1 MKRGC
6 LYGRSYRHHTI
17 YAFHSQRVS
26 NVGIESGHSKR
37 NRCERKIKM
46 NDKKKEKGKKNPQLN
61 KFVGTKAKEK
71 RKNWYKSRETWKLG
85 DKKARRKEKN
95 A

>member
-6 LYGRSYRHHTI
+6 LHGQSYRHHTI
-17 YAFHSQRVS
+17 YAFRSQRVS
-26 NVGIESGHSKR
+26 NVSKR

-46 NDKKKEKGKKNPQLN
+46 NDKKKEKRKKNPQLN

-71 RKNWYKSRETWKLG
+71 
-85 DKKARRKEKN
+85 KKALVQIERN
-95 A
+95 L